1 MRRRR
6 KYQDIWERI
15 KKNKRAM
22 IECHPMFFQTVRK
35 GVIKE
40 KFNDI
45 GFKVLNDH
53 DRFSLEITFDREKQ
67 RAVFELKQKLGLEG
81 VKG

>member
-1 MRRRR
+1 MKRKR
-6 KYQDIWERI
+6 KYQDIWELVKR
-15 KKNKRAM
+15 KKKAT
-22 IECHPMFFQTVRK
+22 IECHPIMFPTVRK

-53 DRFSLEITFDREKQ
+53 DKFSLEISYDREKQ
-67 RAVFELKQKLGLEG
+67 RAVFTLKQMLGLEG